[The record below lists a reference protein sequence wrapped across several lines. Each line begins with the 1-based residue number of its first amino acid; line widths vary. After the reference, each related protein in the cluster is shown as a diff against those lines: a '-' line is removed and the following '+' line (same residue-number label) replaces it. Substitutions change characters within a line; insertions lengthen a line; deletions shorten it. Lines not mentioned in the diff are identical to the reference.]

1 MKRLLAFFLF
11 HTAPLIAAPVTNSYE
26 LVSAVNASTG
36 GVIELAAGTFA
47 LSEPLIL
54 PAATTLKGA
63 GIGKTI
69 LTHTP
74 EWKANPAT
82 LPDPE
87 LKVPKFDRSGYLI
100 HLADKA
106 AGITISHLTLT
117 GPQLH
122 GAIFGSGIVDPHLHD
137 LHLHDFMYSGIR
149 TYLMRGA
156 KIHDC
161 TFNNVGMRWQKGE
174 PGIKGGIVGGGI
186 FIIWTQDSE
195 IWNNR
200 FLDNRTA
207 PHEHYYGIK
216 GRQGK
221 RLKIHHNTIEVN
233 FSIEFPF
240 EGDED
245 IEIAHNILHGTVSIP
260 KHAGGGVPASGRT
273 FHIHHNVF
281 KHGYSI
287 EFVRNGVEIDHN
299 LFDFDPAKDGGNLI
313 SGFGKVP
320 APGPASFHNNLVS
333 NPGRGVIWIN
343 EPYSRFEI
351 RNNHIIT
358 RTTATPR
365 TEGLFGFNKQSD
377 LATLSIRNNIIE
389 CIGQARPL
397 LRFKETTA
405 VQVENN
411 QLTNV
416 LDQALYSNP
425 KTQSPMGLEAPLTFT
440 CGMHDEMTVN
450 GWKVTPTKA
459 K

>member
-1 MKRLLAFFLF
+1 
-11 HTAPLIAAPVTNSYE
+11 
-26 LVSAVNASTG
+26 
-36 GVIELAAGTFA
+36 
-47 LSEPLIL
+47 LIL
-54 PAATTLKGA
+54 PGGTTLKGA

-122 GAIFGSGIVDPHLHD
+122 GAIFGSGIVDPHLQD

-186 FIIWTQDSE
+186 FIIWTQDCE

-273 FHIHHNVF
+273 FHLHHNVF

-425 KTQSPMGLEAPLTFT
+425 KTQAPVGLEAPLTFT

-450 GWKVTPTKA
+450 GWNVTPTKA